1 MGTSNSY
8 GGPGNNTPLVPTW
21 LEPEAPILPAAPTT
35 PLPPVDG
42 QGEKPNPAA
51 PSTTPPIVPPIPDPN
66 QFQIARTNISH
77 FARSNGTDGAGL
89 GRAISHYISTSTGGA
104 RHAARRMGSSRKSST
119 KLLGILSDTIERGA
133 QETLQELHLE
143 GLVGLPIEEIF
154 IGMIDYI
161 CPDGGTVDEGIP
173 RDAFIETIA
182 DLAENSITDF
192 NSLTSDQMQTVFELY
207 VTHTIVNRLYN
218 DIGTKAI
225 RLPVD
230 AHMAVQIQTQI
241 NDFIRRGVSDALTSA
256 KGELQTLKKDSV
268 RIYVNQV
275 YEDAFAI
282 LQSLG
287 EMEATTV

>member
-1 MGTSNSY
+1 MG
-8 GGPGNNTPLVPTW
+8 
-21 LEPEAPILPAAPTT
+21 A
-35 PLPPVDG
+35 
-42 QGEKPNPAA
+42 
-51 PSTTPPIVPPIPDPN
+51 
-66 QFQIARTNISH
+66 
-77 FARSNGTDGAGL
+77 
-89 GRAISHYISTSTGGA
+89 
-104 RHAARRMGSSRKSST
+104 SRKSST
-119 KLLGILSDTIERGA
+119 KLLSILSDTVQRGA

-161 CPDGGTVDEGIP
+161 CPDGGTVDEGIA

-192 NSLTSDQMQTVFELY
+192 DSLTSDQMQTVFELY

-218 DIGTKAI
+218 DIGMRVI
-225 RLPVD
+225 QLPID
-230 AHMAVQIQTQI
+230 AHMAIKIQIQI
-241 NDFIRRGVSDALTSA
+241 KDFVRRGVSDALASA
-256 KGELQTLKKDSV
+256 KGELQTLTKESV

-275 YEDAFAI
+275 YEDAFTI